1 MFFNGRELMR
11 KCVLFVFLFISTI
24 CFNNINLFADSEQLA
39 EPEQLAKTEQIAEAP
54 NDEISI
60 KAESYD
66 DAFDDFDASS
76 VTIKDSMPSFNR
88 SMFSFNDKLYYH
100 VVKPGNKGYN
110 YIVPKVARK
119 SIRKMFDN
127 ILFPGRFLNCI
138 FQGKFKGA
146 GTEMARFILN
156 TSIGLVGM
164 FDPADKLFNLQMQDE
179 DFGQTLAKYG
189 MKNGTFI
196 TWPGLGPSSV
206 RDTIGFIGDIAMNPL
221 TFVSLFVTPFAAL
234 GRPYDTF
241 NDFALDEGAMYESIV
256 ESAVDP
262 YIAIQNAYVQNRQKK
277 IEE

>member
-1 MFFNGRELMR
+1 MR

-24 CFNNINLFADSEQLA
+24 CFNNIYLFADSEQLA
-39 EPEQLAKTEQIAEAP
+39 EPEQEQLVDTSQISEAP
-54 NDEISI
+54 NDETGI

-66 DAFDDFDASS
+66 DDFDAVDEDFASSS
-76 VTIKDSMPSFNR
+76 VIIKDSMPSFNR

-110 YIVPKVARK
+110 YIVPKAARK

-221 TFVSLFVTPFAAL
+221 TFVSLFVTPFASL

-256 ESAVDP
+256 ESSVDP
-262 YIAIQNAYVQNRQKK
+262 YIAIQHAYVQNRQKK

>member
-1 MFFNGRELMR
+1 MQ

-24 CFNNINLFADSEQLA
+24 CFNNIYLFADSEQL
-39 EPEQLAKTEQIAEAP
+39 PDTEQISETSS
-54 NDEISI
+54 NENRIDTDS
-60 KAESYD
+60 SGYD
-66 DAFDDFDASS
+66 DDFGDDFDDIDLESSS
-76 VTIKDSMPSFNR
+76 VTIKDSIPSFNK

-110 YIVPKVARK
+110 YVVPKVARK
-119 SIRKMFDN
+119 KVRKMFDN
-127 ILFPGRFLNCI
+127 LMFPGRFLNCL

-156 TSIGLVGM
+156 SSIGLAGM
-164 FDPADKLFNLQMQDE
+164 FDPADKLFHLKLQDE

-189 MKNGTFI
+189 MKNGTYI

-206 RDTIGFIGDIAMNPL
+206 RDTIGFIGDVAMNPL
-221 TFVSLFVTPFAAL
+221 TYVAIFVTPFASL

-241 NDFALDEGAMYESIV
+241 NDFSLDDGAIYEGIV
-256 ESAVDP
+256 ESAIDP
-262 YIAIQNAYVQNRQKK
+262 YIAIQHAYIQNRQKK